1 MVVKIS
7 ANEVRLDEAA
17 IFASGSTLVSYADA
31 AMPMEPGQ
39 KYSTR
44 ERHSIKTTQN
54 TITGMASD
62 ESLTIVNTVVNTA
75 LETSGRT
82 SSNVAAF
89 GNLAVVTTDLS
100 LALETPGVVTLV
112 TESRAEKMRAES
124 MGKVAVEVNNNSE
137 TTALVCAALNV
148 RRARYYSAYQIPGE
162 MKGGSASYIDRSA
175 DGYDGLAIRVNGFVS
190 QFIEIEDDDVYID
203 VFSGPSTGTTST
215 RYIYYS
221 NYSDGNS
228 VPASGS
234 LTRVK
239 KEMTAGAGTNQLMG
253 VKFSGTNIEPLG
265 IEMRPRRRISG
276 TRGRHIYAIGTSN
289 VDVTSTPSIINLFGV
304 LKSRRGVTTSGSFAV
319 LGFQRTF
326 MIKCGLGARRSDFV
340 RFDLLDGNS
349 NGITPQYV
357 SRSINK
363 ETGTNTSS
371 SSAVGTWVFNGSVSD
386 RVEVRIT
393 NISAWTSLTPVQV
406 RGDIS
411 YFSAYEI

>member
-1 MVVKIS
+1 
-7 ANEVRLDEAA
+7 
-17 IFASGSTLVSYADA
+17 
-31 AMPMEPGQ
+31 
-39 KYSTR
+39 
-44 ERHSIKTTQN
+44 
-54 TITGMASD
+54 
-62 ESLTIVNTVVNTA
+62 
-75 LETSGRT
+75 
-82 SSNVAAF
+82 
-89 GNLAVVTTDLS
+89 
-100 LALETPGVVTLV
+100 
-112 TESRAEKMRAES
+112 
-124 MGKVAVEVNNNSE
+124 VEVNNNSE

-228 VPASGS
+228 VP
-234 LTRVK
+234 
-239 KEMTAGAGTNQLMG
+239 G

-363 ETGTNTSS
+363 ETGTNTS
-371 SSAVGTWVFNGSVSD
+371 
-386 RVEVRIT
+386 
-393 NISAWTSLTPVQV
+393 
-406 RGDIS
+406 
-411 YFSAYEI
+411 FSAYEI